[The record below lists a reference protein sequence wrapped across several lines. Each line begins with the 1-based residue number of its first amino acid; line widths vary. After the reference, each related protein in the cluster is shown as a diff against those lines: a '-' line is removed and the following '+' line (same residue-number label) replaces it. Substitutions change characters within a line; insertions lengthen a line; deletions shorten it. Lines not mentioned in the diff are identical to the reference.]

1 MRVLCTGSIAWDY
14 LMTFPGYFHEHILPD
29 RLERISVSFLVDGMT
44 RQRGGIGP
52 NIAYTLALLGGDAH
66 LLGTVGEDFTDYR
79 AWLDARGVHTEH
91 AKVIAGTFTASFFCN
106 TDRNNAQIASF
117 FPGAMALA
125 GVQSLHDVDP
135 APDLVVISPSAPD
148 AMHKFVSE
156 ARELGIRYVYDPSQQ
171 LARITCDEALE
182 GIEGAWMLIVND
194 YELGMIEKLTTLT
207 EAQLAAKLPVLVV
220 TRGAD
225 GATIFAEGVRTDI
238 VAVTPKEIVDPTG
251 VGDAF
256 RGGLLRGIAAGWP
269 WALCGQVAAL
279 AATYCLEQN
288 GPQNHHYTRAEFLT
302 RFRQHFDDGG
312 LLSELF

>member
-29 RLERISVSFLVDGMT
+29 RLEKISVSFLVDGMT

-66 LLGTVGEDFTDYR
+66 LLSTVGEDFTDYR
-79 AWLDARGVHTEH
+79 AWLEQHGVHTEH

-135 APDLVVISPSAPD
+135 LPDLVVISPSAPD
-148 AMHKFVSE
+148 AMSKFVKE
-156 ARELGIRYVYDPSQQ
+156 ARELGIRYLYDPSQQ
-171 LARITCDEALE
+171 LARITREEL
-182 GIEGAWMLIVND
+182 IEGVDSAWMLVVND
-194 YELGMIEKLTTLT
+194 YEAGLIEKMTSLS
-207 EAQLAAKLPVLVV
+207 EEQLAAKLPVLVI
-220 TRGAD
+220 TRGAE
-225 GATIFAEGVRTDI
+225 GATIFADGVRTDI
-238 VAVTPKEIVDPTG
+238 VAVAPKEIVDPTG

-256 RGGLLRGIAAGWP
+256 RGGLLRGVAAGWP
-269 WALCGQVAAL
+269 WALCGQVASL
-279 AATYCLEQN
+279 AATYCLEKN
-288 GPQNHHYTRAEFLT
+288 GPQNHHYSQAEFLT

>member
-1 MRVLCTGSIAWDY
+1 
-14 LMTFPGYFHEHILPD
+14 MTFPGYFHEHILPD
-29 RLERISVSFLVDGMT
+29 RLENISVSFLVDGMT

-66 LLGTVGEDFTDYR
+66 LLSTVGEDFADYR
-79 AWLDARGVHTEH
+79 NWLESQGVHTED

-117 FPGAMALA
+117 LPGPMALA
-125 GVQSLHDVDP
+125 GVQSLHDL
-135 APDLVVISPSAPD
+135 ATRPDLVIISPSAPD
-148 AMHKFVSE
+148 AMHKFVKE
-156 ARELGIRYVYDPSQQ
+156 ATELRIRYVYDPSQQ

-182 GIEGAWMLIVND
+182 GLNSAWMLIVND
-194 YELGMIEKLTTLT
+194 YEVGMIEKLTTLT
-207 EAQLAAKLPVLVV
+207 EAQLAEKLPVLVV
-220 TRGAD
+220 TRGAE
-225 GATIFAEGVRTDI
+225 GATIFADGVRTDI
-238 VAVTPKEIVDPTG
+238 VAVPPKEIVDPTG

-288 GPQNHHYTRAEFLT
+288 GPQNHYYSRAEFLT

>member
-29 RLERISVSFLVDGMT
+29 RLENISVSFLVDGMT

-66 LLGTVGEDFTDYR
+66 LLSTVGEDFADYR
-79 AWLDARGVHTEH
+79 TWLEARGVHTET
-91 AKVIAGTFTASFFCN
+91 AKVISGTFTASFFCN

-125 GVQSLHDVDP
+125 GVQSLHDVEP
-135 APDLVVISPSAPD
+135 RPDLVVISPSAPD
-148 AMHKFVSE
+148 AMRKFVSE
-156 ARELGIRYVYDPSQQ
+156 CKELGLRFVYDPSQQ
-171 LARITCDEALE
+171 LARVTREEVLE
-182 GIEGAWMLIVND
+182 GVSGAWMLIVND
-194 YELGMIEKLTTLT
+194 YEAGLIEKLTDLT
-207 EAQLAAKLPVLVV
+207 EAQLADQLPVLVI
-220 TRGAD
+220 TRGEQ
-225 GATIFAEGVRTDI
+225 GATIFAEGVRTDV
-238 VAVTPKEIVDPTG
+238 VAVPPKEIVDPTG

-256 RGGLLRGIAAGWP
+256 RGGLLRGVAAGWP
-269 WALCGQVAAL
+269 WALCGQVASL

-288 GPQNHHYTRAEFLT
+288 GTQNHSYTRAEFLT